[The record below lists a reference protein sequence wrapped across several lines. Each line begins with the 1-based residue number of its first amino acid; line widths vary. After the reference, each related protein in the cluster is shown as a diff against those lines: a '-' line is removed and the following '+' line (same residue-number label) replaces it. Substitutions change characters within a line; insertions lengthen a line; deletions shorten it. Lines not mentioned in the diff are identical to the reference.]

1 MLSRWILKLP
11 INIIMKVIP
20 YRKSFPA
27 VTKTA
32 SGMLNEKEKFSL
44 YVRQPGNQ

>member
-27 VTKTA
+27 VTETA
-32 SGMLNEKEKFSL
+32 SGMLNEKELFRL
-44 YVRQPGNQ
+44 NVRQPRKT